1 MARIIAI
8 TNQKGGVAKTT
19 TAVNLG
25 ASLARLGKTVLLV
38 DSDPQGNATSG
49 LGVEKHSLAEC
60 FYDVLING
68 KDLDDTRRETP
79 VPGLDLVPST
89 LQLAGAEVEMVS
101 MAEREYRARE
111 VLRAVRSRYDYILID
126 CPPSLGLLTV
136 NALTAADTYLI
147 PVQAEY
153 YALEGLTLLLRTI
166 ETIRRTTNPRLR
178 VEGVLVTLFD
188 RRTNLSSMVES
199 EVRAYFRDK
208 TYKTVIP
215 KSIRLAEAPSYG
227 LPVCLYEGS
236 SSGALAYGELAKEVI
251 ARG

>member
-25 ASLARLGKTVLLV
+25 ACLARLGKRVLLV

-49 LGVEKHSLAEC
+49 LGIEKHNLSEC
-60 FYDVLING
+60 YYDVLING
-68 KDLDDTRRETP
+68 KSLDDTLKETP
-79 VPGLDLVPST
+79 VPGLVLVPST
-89 LQLAGAEVEMVS
+89 LQLAGAEVEMVA
-101 MAEREYRARE
+101 MERREYRARE
-111 VLRAVRSRYDYILID
+111 VLRAVQNRYDYLLID

-199 EVRAYFRDK
+199 EVRAYFREK
-208 TYKTVIP
+208 TYRTVIP

-227 LPVCLYEGS
+227 LPACLYEGS
-236 SSGALAYGELAKEVI
+236 SSGALAYDELAKEVI
-251 ARG
+251 ASG